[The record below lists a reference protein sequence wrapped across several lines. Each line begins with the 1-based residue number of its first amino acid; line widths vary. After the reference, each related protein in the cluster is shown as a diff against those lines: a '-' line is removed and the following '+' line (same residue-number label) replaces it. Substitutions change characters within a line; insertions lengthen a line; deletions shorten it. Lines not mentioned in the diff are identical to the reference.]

1 MLSIK
6 QFCEQLEVSRTTVL
20 YYERKGLITPAVRAS
35 NGYRQYGERELE
47 RFRSILAYRS
57 YGIPVSEIGSLLHQ
71 SQDEN
76 RDVVLRQQFAA
87 LDQEIQKLRQQQQ
100 SIMALLKEPEL
111 LNQGLLTKERW
122 TEILKES
129 GMDEQGMINWH
140 KRFEQ
145 MEPLGH
151 LKFLQS
157 LNIDDGEIEQIRA
170 WSRKP

>member
-1 MLSIK
+1 VLSIK
-6 QFCEQLEVSRTTVL
+6 QFCEQLEVCRTTVL
-20 YYERKGLITPAVRAS
+20 YYERKGLITPATRAS

-47 RFRSILAYRS
+47 KFRAILAYRS
-57 YGIPVSEIGSLLHQ
+57 YGIPVSEIESLLQQ
-71 SQDEN
+71 SQDED

-87 LDQEIQKLRQQQQ
+87 LDLEIQKLRQQQQ
-100 SIMALLKEPEL
+100 SIMALLKDPEL

-157 LNIDDGEIEQIRA
+157 LNIDEDEIAQIRA
-170 WSRKP
+170 WSRQS

>member
-20 YYERKGLITPAVRAS
+20 YYERKGLITHAARTP

-47 RFRSILAYRS
+47 RFRAILAYRS
-57 YGIPVSEIGSLLHQ
+57 YGIPVSEIESLLQQ
-71 SQDEN
+71 SQDED

-87 LDQEIQKLRQQQQ
+87 LDLEIQKLRQQQQ

-111 LNQGLLTKERW
+111 RHQGLLTKERW

-129 GMDEQGMINWH
+129 GMDEQDMINWH

-157 LNIDDGEIEQIRA
+157 LNIDEDEIEQIRA

>member
-20 YYERKGLITPAVRAS
+20 YYERKGLITPAARTP

-47 RFRSILAYRS
+47 RFSAILAYRS

-71 SQDEN
+71 SQDED
-76 RDVVLRQQFAA
+76 RDTVLRQQFAA
-87 LDQEIQKLRQQQQ
+87 LDLEIQKLRQQQQ

-157 LNIDDGEIEQIRA
+157 LNIDEDEIEQIRA

>member
-6 QFCEQLEVSRTTVL
+6 QFCEQLEVCRTTVL
-20 YYERKGLITPAVRAS
+20 YYERKGLITPAARAS
-35 NGYRQYGERELE
+35 NGYRQYGERELD

-57 YGIPVSEIGSLLHQ
+57 YGIPVSEIESLLQQ
-71 SQDEN
+71 SQDED

-87 LDQEIQKLRQQQQ
+87 LDLEIQKLRQQQQ
-100 SIMALLKEPEL
+100 SIMALLKDPEL

-129 GMDEQGMINWH
+129 GMDEQDMINWH

-157 LNIDDGEIEQIRA
+157 LNIDEDEIAQIRA
-170 WSRKP
+170 WSRQS

>member
-20 YYERKGLITPAVRAS
+20 YYERKGLITPAARTP

-47 RFRSILAYRS
+47 RFRAILAYRS

-76 RDVVLRQQFAA
+76 RDTVLRQQFAA
-87 LDQEIQKLRQQQQ
+87 LDLEIQKLRQQQQ

-129 GMDEQGMINWH
+129 GMDEQDMINWH

-157 LNIDDGEIEQIRA
+157 LNIDEDEIEQIRA

>member
-20 YYERKGLITPAVRAS
+20 YYERKGLITPAVRTP

-47 RFRSILAYRS
+47 RFSAILAYRS

-71 SQDEN
+71 SQDED
-76 RDVVLRQQFAA
+76 RDTVLRQQFAA
-87 LDQEIQKLRQQQQ
+87 LDLEIQKLRQQQQ

-129 GMDEQGMINWH
+129 GMDEQDMINWH

-157 LNIDDGEIEQIRA
+157 LNIDEDEIEQIRA

>member
-20 YYERKGLITPAVRAS
+20 YYERKGLITPAARTP

-47 RFRSILAYRS
+47 RFRAILAYRS
-57 YGIPVSEIGSLLHQ
+57 YGIPVNEIESLLHQ
-71 SQDEN
+71 SQDED
-76 RDVVLRQQFAA
+76 RDTVLRQQFAA
-87 LDQEIQKLRQQQQ
+87 LDLEIQKLRQQQQ

-129 GMDEQGMINWH
+129 GMDEQDMINWH

-157 LNIDDGEIEQIRA
+157 LNIDEDEIEQLRA

>member
-1 MLSIK
+1 VLSIK
-6 QFCEQLEVSRTTVL
+6 QFCEQLEVCRTTVL
-20 YYERKGLITPAVRAS
+20 YYERKGLITPAARAS
-35 NGYRQYGERELE
+35 NGYRQYGERELD

-57 YGIPVSEIGSLLHQ
+57 YGIPVSEIESLLQQ
-71 SQDEN
+71 SQDED

-87 LDQEIQKLRQQQQ
+87 LDLEIQKLRQQQQ
-100 SIMALLKEPEL
+100 SIMALLKDPEL

-157 LNIDDGEIEQIRA
+157 LNIDEDEIAQIRA
-170 WSRKP
+170 WSRQS

>member
-6 QFCEQLEVSRTTVL
+6 QFCEQLEVCRTTVL
-20 YYERKGLITPAVRAS
+20 YYERKGLITPATRAS
-35 NGYRQYGERELE
+35 NGYRQYGERELD

-57 YGIPVSEIGSLLHQ
+57 YGIPVSEIESLLQQ
-71 SQDEN
+71 SQDED

-87 LDQEIQKLRQQQQ
+87 LDLEIQKLRQQQQ
-100 SIMALLKEPEL
+100 SIMALLKDPEL

-157 LNIDDGEIEQIRA
+157 LNIDEDEIAQIRA
-170 WSRKP
+170 WSRQS

>member
-20 YYERKGLITPAVRAS
+20 YYERKGLITPAARTP

-47 RFRSILAYRS
+47 RFRAILAYRS
-57 YGIPVSEIGSLLHQ
+57 YGIPVSEIESLL
-71 SQDEN
+71 
-76 RDVVLRQQFAA
+76 
-87 LDQEIQKLRQQQQ
+87 QQ

-157 LNIDDGEIEQIRA
+157 LNIDEDEIEQIRA

>member
-6 QFCEQLEVSRTTVL
+6 QFCEQLEVSRTTAL
-20 YYERKGLITPAVRAS
+20 YYERKGLITPAARAS

-129 GMDEQGMINWH
+129 GMDEQDMINWH
-140 KRFEQ
+140 KHFEQ

-157 LNIDDGEIEQIRA
+157 LNIDEGEIEHIRA

>member
-6 QFCEQLEVSRTTVL
+6 QFCEQLEVCRTTVL
-20 YYERKGLITPAVRAS
+20 YYERKGLITPATRAS

-47 RFRSILAYRS
+47 KFRAILAYRS
-57 YGIPVSEIGSLLHQ
+57 YGIPVSEIESLLQQ
-71 SQDEN
+71 SQDED

-87 LDQEIQKLRQQQQ
+87 LDLEIQKLRQQQQ
-100 SIMALLKEPEL
+100 SIMALLKDPEL

-145 MEPLGH
+145 MEPQGH

-157 LNIDDGEIEQIRA
+157 LNIDEDEIAQIRA
-170 WSRKP
+170 WSRQS

>member
-1 MLSIK
+1 M
-6 QFCEQLEVSRTTVL
+6 
-20 YYERKGLITPAVRAS
+20 
-35 NGYRQYGERELE
+35 
-47 RFRSILAYRS
+47 
-57 YGIPVSEIGSLLHQ
+57 
-71 SQDEN
+71 
-76 RDVVLRQQFAA
+76 
-87 LDQEIQKLRQQQQ
+87 RQQQQ

-157 LNIDDGEIEQIRA
+157 LNIDEDEIAQIRA
-170 WSRKP
+170 WSRQS

>member
-6 QFCEQLEVSRTTVL
+6 QFCEQLEVCRTTVL
-20 YYERKGLITPAVRAS
+20 YYERKGLITPAARAS
-35 NGYRQYGERELE
+35 NGYRQYGERELD

-57 YGIPVSEIGSLLHQ
+57 YGIPVSEIESLLQQ
-71 SQDEN
+71 SQDED

-87 LDQEIQKLRQQQQ
+87 LDLEIQKLRQQQQ
-100 SIMALLKEPEL
+100 YIMALLKDPEL

-157 LNIDDGEIEQIRA
+157 LNIDEDEIAQIRA
-170 WSRKP
+170 WSRQS

>member
-20 YYERKGLITPAVRAS
+20 YYERKGLITPAVRTP

-47 RFRSILAYRS
+47 RFSTILAYRS

-71 SQDEN
+71 SQDED
-76 RDVVLRQQFAA
+76 RDTVLRQQFAA
-87 LDQEIQKLRQQQQ
+87 LDLEIQKLRQQQQ

-129 GMDEQGMINWH
+129 GMDEQDMINWH

-157 LNIDDGEIEQIRA
+157 LNIDEDEIEQIRA

>member
-6 QFCEQLEVSRTTVL
+6 QFCEQLEVCRTTVL
-20 YYERKGLITPAVRAS
+20 YYERKGLITPATRAS

-47 RFRSILAYRS
+47 KFRAILAYRS
-57 YGIPVSEIGSLLHQ
+57 YGIPVSEIESLLQQ
-71 SQDEN
+71 SQDED

-87 LDQEIQKLRQQQQ
+87 LNLEIQKLRQQQQ
-100 SIMALLKEPEL
+100 SIMALLKDPEL

-157 LNIDDGEIEQIRA
+157 LNIDEDEIAQIRA
-170 WSRKP
+170 WSRQS

>member
-6 QFCEQLEVSRTTVL
+6 QFCEQLEVCRTTVL
-20 YYERKGLITPAVRAS
+20 YYERKGLITPATRAS

-47 RFRSILAYRS
+47 KFRAILAYRS
-57 YGIPVSEIGSLLHQ
+57 YGIPVSEIESLLQQ
-71 SQDEN
+71 SQDED

-87 LDQEIQKLRQQQQ
+87 LDLEIQKLRQQQQ
-100 SIMALLKEPEL
+100 SIMALLKDPEL

-157 LNIDDGEIEQIRA
+157 LNIDEDEIAQIRV
-170 WSRKP
+170 WSRQS

>member
-6 QFCEQLEVSRTTVL
+6 QFCEQLEVCRTTVL
-20 YYERKGLITPAVRAS
+20 YYERKGLITPATRAS

-47 RFRSILAYRS
+47 KFRAILAYRS
-57 YGIPVSEIGSLLHQ
+57 YGIPVSEIESLLQQ
-71 SQDEN
+71 SQDED

-87 LDQEIQKLRQQQQ
+87 LDLEIQKLRQQQQ
-100 SIMALLKEPEL
+100 SIMALLKDPEF

-157 LNIDDGEIEQIRA
+157 LNIDEDEIAQIRV
-170 WSRKP
+170 WSRQS